1 METKMTS
8 PFNRNLQ
15 SPNVDFNRERALLI
29 ALIASEQERF
39 YTNSLTTG
47 ADQDILDTLLL
58 TSSKIK
64 DRSRIQ
70 LMFSF
75 LKEEGE
81 RCAYNIM
88 IPLFLSE
95 TDEEKRDSAIQK
107 QFMGIDRLVKYS
119 KSLNGFLKYI
129 QQDKILDIK
138 YEDLQRGI
146 LAWDLSKMIILAR
159 IAFDQQLITEKEAW
173 EYIEFADKKCRQHF
187 TSWEEIGKSYLLG
200 QVLNYSEKEDIEK
213 VISHYHSAIGNVES
227 PWVKVP
233 F

>member
-8 PFNRNLQ
+8 LFNRNPHT
-15 SPNVDFNRERALLI
+15 PNVDSNHEHALLI

-47 ADQDILDTLLL
+47 ADQDILDALLL
-58 TSSKIK
+58 TNSKIK
-64 DRSRIQ
+64 DKSRIQ
-70 LMFSF
+70 LIFSF

-95 TDEEKRDSAIQK
+95 NDERKRDSAIQK

-119 KSLNGFLKYI
+119 KSLNAFLKYI
-129 QQDKILDIK
+129 QQDNLLDIK
-138 YEDLQRGI
+138 HEDLQRGI

-187 TSWEEIGKSYLLG
+187 TSWKEVGKSYLLG
-200 QVLNYSEKEDIEK
+200 QVLNYSAKEDIEK
-213 VISHYHSAIGNVES
+213 VISFYHSAIENMES
-227 PWVKVP
+227 PWTKIP

>member
-8 PFNRNLQ
+8 LFNRNPHA
-15 SPNVDFNRERALLI
+15 PNVDSNREHALLI

-47 ADQDILDTLLL
+47 AGQDMLDALLL
-58 TSSKIK
+58 TNSKIK
-64 DRSRIQ
+64 DKSRIQ

-107 QFMGIDRLVKYS
+107 QFMGIERLVKYS
-119 KSLNGFLKYI
+119 KSLNGFLKHI
-129 QQDKILDIK
+129 RQDKILDIK
-138 YEDLQRGI
+138 HEDLQRGI

-200 QVLNYSEKEDIEK
+200 QVLNYPEKEDIEK
-213 VISHYHSAIGNVES
+213 VIRYYHSAIENVES